1 MMAYGKEITVMVI
14 KSKTLA
20 SYSSYKVYSK
30 VSKVIDSDLSEYIV
44 VRSLTTQEGSPSFYA

>member
-1 MMAYGKEITVMVI
+1 MAYGKEITVMVI

-20 SYSSYKVYSK
+20 SYPSYKVYSK

-44 VRSLTTQEGSPSFYA
+44 VRSLTTQEDSPSF